1 MQMMDIDK
9 LVPHEKNG
17 YFFDDMSGEA
27 WMAFLESI
35 ETSGIIEPIVITE
48 SSHVIISGHQRVR
61 AAKHFKM
68 KQVPVTFREDKGED
82 EVLKQLIET
91 NIRQRGIGNTNP
103 VKFGRCLNE
112 LDRIY
117 GVRNGSAGG
126 NGSNQYK
133 EVEGHN
139 VSQADLAEQIGIS
152 VKQWQRY
159 KSLTTLIPELQD
171 AVQSGQITATT
182 AMGFVKKLSPEEQRQ
197 LAEQIS
203 GKEKVSNKDVS
214 QYVEQIKATSE
225 ENERLRKIVSEKEAE
240 NVRLKN
246 QKQEVREVERIV
258 EKVPDDYDA
267 LKKKAKQAD
276 AYRKDFDNERQ
287 KTADE
292 RRKNLELQEQLDK
305 LKEQTVLE
313 QNNHDM
319 TASAI
324 MFAMQCRNF
333 IESVGGYVFLS
344 EHLQELPDKEREG
357 YMQSA
362 QAVHDWAQVL
372 LNNIERSTHGI
383 LGNSEES

>member
-1 MQMMDIDK
+1 MQMMDVDK
-9 LVPHEKNG
+9 LVPHEKNS

-82 EVLKQLIET
+82 EILKQLIET

-103 VKFGRCLNE
+103 VKLMRCEKE
-112 LDRIY
+112 LERIY
-117 GVRNGSAGG
+117 SIKNG
-126 NGSNQYK
+126 NNRYTEK
-133 EVEGHN
+133 VETKFPPKT
-139 VSQADLAEQIGIS
+139 QA
-152 VKQWQRY
+152 
-159 KSLTTLIPELQD
+159 
-171 AVQSGQITATT
+171 
-182 AMGFVKKLSPEEQRQ
+182 Q
-197 LAEQIS
+197 LAEES
-203 GKEKVSNKDVS
+203 GMTPQHWRNIKNIEKLAPEVQDMLERGQVTESAVRGLYKVLTPEQQKEFAEHFADKEKVSGREVDFYKRRIQELSD
-214 QYVEQIKATSE
+214 
-225 ENERLRKIVSEKEAE
+225 ENNALKSRKP
-240 NVRLKN
+240 
-246 QKQEVREVERIV
+246 EVLEVERII
-258 EKVPDDYDA
+258 EKVPDDYEDV
-267 LKKKAKQAD
+267 KKKAKQAD

-287 KTADE
+287 KAADE
-292 RRKNLELQEQLDK
+292 RRKNLELQEQIDK

-344 EHLQELPDKEREG
+344 EHLQELPDKEREE

-383 LGNSEES
+383 LGNSEEG

>member
-1 MQMMDIDK
+1 MMDVDK
-9 LVPHEKNG
+9 LVPHEKNS

-103 VKFGRCLNE
+103 IKFGRCLKE

-126 NGSNQYK
+126 NGSNQYTK
-133 EVEGHN
+133 QLQVQN
-139 VSQADLAEQIGIS
+139 APQAKTQKDIATEIGIS
-152 VKQWQRY
+152 VDQYKRY
-159 KSLTTLIPELQD
+159 EALTNLIPEIADMVDNGLTMTS
-171 AVQSGQITATT
+171 AVAIAR
-182 AMGFVKKLSPEEQRQ
+182 KLSPEEQRQ

-203 GKEKVSNKDVS
+203 GREKVSNKDVS
-214 QYVEQIKATSE
+214 QYVEQIKAASE

-292 RRKNLELQEQLDK
+292 RRKNLELQEQIDK

-362 QAVHDWAQVL
+362 QAIHDWAQVL
-372 LNNIERSTHGI
+372 LNNIERSTHG
-383 LGNSEES
+383 LLRNCE

>member
-82 EVLKQLIET
+82 EILKQLIET

-103 VKFGRCLNE
+103 IKFGRCLKE

-117 GVRNGSAGG
+117 GVARGG
-126 NGSNQYK
+126 DRKSKVQNAPLKTQSDIAT
-133 EVEGHN
+133 E
-139 VSQADLAEQIGIS
+139 IGIS
-152 VKQWQRY
+152 VDQYKRY
-159 KSLTTLIPELQD
+159 EALTNLIPEIADMVDNGLTMTS
-171 AVQSGQITATT
+171 AVAIAR
-182 AMGFVKKLSPEEQRQ
+182 KLSPEEQRQ

-258 EKVPDDYDA
+258 EKVPDDYDV

-362 QAVHDWAQVL
+362 QAIHDWAQVL

>member
-82 EVLKQLIET
+82 EILKQLIET

-103 VKFGRCLNE
+103 IKFGRCLKE

-117 GVRNGSAGG
+117 
-126 NGSNQYK
+126 
-133 EVEGHN
+133 N
-139 VSQADLAEQIGIS
+139 VKQGKKVQNALFKTQTDIATEIGIS
-152 VKQWQRY
+152 VDQYKRY
-159 KSLTTLIPELQD
+159 EALTNLIPEIADMVDNGLTMTS
-171 AVQSGQITATT
+171 AVAIAR
-182 AMGFVKKLSPEEQRQ
+182 KLSPEEQRQ

-258 EKVPDDYDA
+258 EKVPDDYDV

-362 QAVHDWAQVL
+362 QAIHDWAQVL

>member
-1 MQMMDIDK
+1 MQMMDVDK
-9 LVPHEKNG
+9 LVPHEKNS

-82 EVLKQLIET
+82 EILKQLIET
-91 NIRQRGIGNTNP
+91 NIRQRGVGNTNP
-103 VKFGRCLNE
+103 VKLMRCEKE
-112 LDRIY
+112 LERIY
-117 GVRNGSAGG
+117 GVRNGSAGKVAKG
-126 NGSNQYK
+126 GLDETKFPLKNQTELATEFGMTPQHWRNIKNIEKLAPEVQDMLERGQVTESAVRGLYK
-133 EVEGHN
+133 VLTPEQQKEFAEHF
-139 VSQADLAEQIGIS
+139 AD
-152 VKQWQRY
+152 
-159 KSLTTLIPELQD
+159 
-171 AVQSGQITATT
+171 
-182 AMGFVKKLSPEEQRQ
+182 
-197 LAEQIS
+197 
-203 GKEKVSNKDVS
+203 KEKVSGREVDFYKRRIQELSD
-214 QYVEQIKATSE
+214 
-225 ENERLRKIVSEKEAE
+225 ENNALKSRKP
-240 NVRLKN
+240 
-246 QKQEVREVERIV
+246 EVREVLREV
-258 EKVPDDYDA
+258 EVVPDDYDD

-287 KTADE
+287 KAADE
-292 RRKNLELQEQLDK
+292 RRKNLELQEQIDK

-383 LGNSEES
+383 LGNSEEG

>member
-82 EVLKQLIET
+82 EILKQLIET

-103 VKFGRCLNE
+103 IKFGRCLKE

-117 GVRNGSAGG
+117 GVRNGSANEKG
-126 NGSNQYK
+126 NNRIGQVQNAPHQK
-133 EVEGHN
+133 TQTDIATE
-139 VSQADLAEQIGIS
+139 IGIS
-152 VKQWQRY
+152 VDQYKRY
-159 KSLTTLIPELQD
+159 EALTNLIPEIADMVDNGLTMTS
-171 AVQSGQITATT
+171 AVAIAR
-182 AMGFVKKLSPEEQRQ
+182 KLSPDEQHQ
-197 LAEQIS
+197 LAEQIA
-203 GKEKVSNKDVS
+203 GKEKVSQREIDFYTKR
-214 QYVEQIKATSE
+214 IKELSD
-225 ENERLRKIVSEKEAE
+225 ENTALKARKP
-240 NVRLKN
+240 
-246 QKQEVREVERIV
+246 EVREVLKEV
-258 EKVPDDYDA
+258 EVVPDDYDA

>member
-82 EVLKQLIET
+82 EILKQLIET

-103 VKFGRCLNE
+103 IKFGRCLKE

-117 GVRNGSAGG
+117 GFQKGNNQHTGSLVQNAP
-126 NGSNQYK
+126 S
-133 EVEGHN
+133 
-139 VSQADLAEQIGIS
+139 SQKDLAKGIGIS
-152 VKQWQRY
+152 LDQYKRY
-159 KSLTTLIPELQD
+159 EALTNLIPEIADMVDNGLTMTS
-171 AVQSGQITATT
+171 AVAIAR
-182 AMGFVKKLSPEEQRQ
+182 KLSPEEQRQ